1 MSAPAA
7 DMEGGPQKAALKAP
21 QKQQKPPSPHIP
33 RFFAVLAIGLLL
45 AIPIAV
51 PIVVMKVTGKS
62 GKKYETLEAA
72 ITGPE
77 LSKDFVPI
85 ADEEVTKEEQK
96 ESFLKV
102 TDKSVS
108 FQALQRAAWVLQCH

>member
-1 MSAPAA
+1 
-7 DMEGGPQKAALKAP
+7 MEGGPQKAALKPP

-51 PIVVMKVTGKS
+51 PIVVMRVTGKS
-62 GKKYETLEAA
+62 GKKYDTLEAA

-85 ADEEVTKEEQK
+85 ADEEVTKEEQR

-108 FQALQRAAWVLQCH
+108 FLAMKRACRCWGCH

>member
-1 MSAPAA
+1 
-7 DMEGGPQKAALKAP
+7 MENGPQKAVLKPP

-62 GKKYETLEAA
+62 GKKYDTLEAA

-85 ADEEVTKEEQK
+85 ADEEVTKEEQR

-108 FQALQRAAWVLQCH
+108 SLAIQRTCRCWGCH